1 MTVGRIKS
9 HDLRFTLP
17 IFEALMRST
26 SMSLS
31 FCATCPGLSPRIMEM
46 VSLMSAEI
54 SPCVLARVI
63 KPVERGGAC
72 CGQSADD
79 EQCGGTGQ
87 GAAQSRRGWA
97 GGCVDAAASL
107 REVAGDRATLAP
119 GFDVN
124 YLFLLIYLFLFYGL
138 SCHSRGRSL
147 RRFDVYQVKKNDYCD
162 NPHSRMNLFRS
173 VTSLCSCHFHY
184 RVVSGSIG

>member
-1 MTVGRIKS
+1 MTVDRIKS

-79 EQCGGTGQ
+79 EQCSVNATSSPPP
-87 GAAQSRRGWA
+87 ARLRSTLAI
-97 GGCVDAAASL
+97 AAA
-107 REVAGDRATLAP
+107 
-119 GFDVN
+119 
-124 YLFLLIYLFLFYGL
+124 LLIVSALLATCLGAEIMQHIAAPMVGDMLTAPPL
-138 SCHSRGRSL
+138 SML
-147 RRFDVYQVKKNDYCD
+147 VIPAAYPLMPRRTLPALSHV
-162 NPHSRMNLFRS
+162 
-173 VTSLCSCHFHY
+173 
-184 RVVSGSIG
+184 